1 MTTKATISVSIECYD
16 EIATA
21 MKAAGL
27 EVTPDALTIKR
38 DTTITQPVD
47 FRLATIRRDCLVE
60 AVKARP
66 DAPLA
71 LAEEM
76 YWFVIGQAEIGHPG
90 QTNKQ
95 EWK

>member
-1 MTTKATISVSIECYD
+1 MTAKITILVSTECYD

-27 EVTPDALTIKR
+27 ETTPDALTIKR

-60 AVKARP
+60 AVKLTHSSSVGINTIATAR
-66 DAPLA
+66 
-71 LAEEM
+71 EM
-76 YWFVIGQAEIGHPG
+76 YNFVIGL
-90 QTNKQ
+90 TNKQ